1 MDELID
7 KFIEKCLKYPE
18 MDICEVYNRF
28 QHLLNQ
34 EDRKVMADNF
44 ALFLCC
50 GEVERSKSKEN
61 LVNN

>member
-50 GEVERSKSKEN
+50 GEIERSKSKEK
-61 LVNN
+61 LGQ